1 MWMLRYTAAR
11 SPWGSKTAHV
21 FESLS
26 RPSLSSAIEPP
37 TSVIPYLAAHP
48 AIAANVSPLSS
59 VSAISRRKSGAP
71 TPFHFSGRTTT
82 SAPVAAAR
90 PTSLSMRSRLSALA
104 AEALSCTQATR
115 RRSAMLLR
123 IAWERERPRRDPRGS
138 AHDRARRRFAE
149 GVAAEPRRH
158 ALPPPAGLPRD
169 PRAAGGPARDPGR
182 APRGLAPR
190 DRGADRPRGRVP
202 PRGVLPGG
210 GRGGGRG
217 GRRRVLAPAR
227 GRLRRGTGGR
237 RAGGHGLRRGRVHGD
252 RPPAARSGVAR
263 YRGARI

>member
-1 MWMLRYTAAR
+1 MWILRYRAAR
-11 SPWGSKTAHV
+11 SPCGSTAPHV
-21 FESLS
+21 SESLS

-71 TPFHFSGRTTT
+71 TPFHFSGRRTT

-90 PTSLSMRSRLSALA
+90 PTSFSMRSRLSALD

-115 RRSAMLLR
+115 RRSAMPLR
-123 IAWERERPRRDPRGS
+123 IAWGRERPRGDPRGS
-138 AHDRARRRFAE
+138 AHDRARRRLAE

-158 ALPPPAGLPRD
+158 ALPAPTGLPRD
-169 PRAAGGPARDPGR
+169 PRPAGGPARDPWP

-190 DRGADRPRGRVP
+190 DRRADRPGGRLP
-202 PRGVLPGG
+202 ARGVLPGG
-210 GRGGGRG
+210 RRGGGRG
-217 GRRRVLAPAR
+217 GRARPSGPRRKRASRSP
-227 GRLRRGTGGR
+227 RGT
-237 RAGGHGLRRGRVHGD
+237 H
-252 RPPAARSGVAR
+252 
-263 YRGARI
+263 